1 MKAVN
6 IMDAWLQ
13 FVDAFPREYADRI
26 ASEQLKRMMARGR
39 ADLFSGPNLVFLG
52 ANMTLVRLLMDHFI
66 SVVLGDDASVKLKKS
81 ESRYDIRCP
90 SVQGVYECAYASSSV
105 HVEVDFAAHKG
116 YERAIISEFLSKHLC
131 AIRSITGP
139 KHVVVLHNTQAL
151 STANINALRKVLES
165 HANVVFLLSCTNLS
179 RLSNAVASRC
189 LPLRCCVSQVDAL
202 DLMRDL
208 RGARDLRDDVK
219 DATYDPRLSLTQ
231 NIVSNLIVGDGGGGG
246 AEEEGGVRKKIKR
259 LLLHLSDSARKEDD
273 FEGVSK
279 KIRAFSYDMP
289 RFHVSVAIIFKV
301 ALGVMHEEGERDIAW
316 AAALAAKLQHQSVSM
331 SKPYLAIER
340 FFMEYYLL
348 RARVA

>member
-1 MKAVN
+1 
-6 IMDAWLQ
+6 MDAWLQ
-13 FVDAFPREYADRI
+13 FVDAFPRRYADRI
-26 ASEQLKRMMARGR
+26 ASDQLKRMMARGR

-66 SVVLGDDASVKLKKS
+66 AVVLAGDAPGKMGKLKKS

-202 DLMRDL
+202 DLMRDV
-208 RGARDLRDDVK
+208 RGERGER
-219 DATYDPRLSLTQ
+219 ATYDPCLSLTQ
-231 NIVSNLIVGDGGGGG
+231 NIVSNLIVGD
-246 AEEEGGVRKKIKR
+246 AVEEEEGGVRKKIKR
-259 LLLHLSDSARKEDD
+259 LLLHLKSSSGCGSD
-273 FEGVSK
+273 FEGTSK

-301 ALGVMHEEGERDIAW
+301 ALGVMHEEGERDIAR
-316 AAALAAKLQHQSVSM
+316 AVALAAKLQHQSVSM

-348 RARVA
+348 CSGFSPKNT